1 MTRIVNIFKDKTKEK
16 YKKLLKNNNISN
28 TLNIYINESKIEN
41 QINAIIYSFIIFV
54 SAYYY
59 FEKADITNI
68 YVIKLMIIHLEI
80 NIINKS
86 YKQYEKCYI
95 FVNNQSSI

>member
-54 SAYYY
+54 SAYSY

-68 YVIKLMIIHLEI
+68 YVIKFSFVFQ
-80 NIINKS
+80 NIIS
-86 YKQYEKCYI
+86 
-95 FVNNQSSI
+95 